1 MSVPT
6 LTTVKLAI
14 GILCALALALALVV
28 HDRNR
33 RKSVAALRQQQ
44 VVVEKAAHSATVAY
58 YRAAAD
64 RARQADQANVARVKR
79 DQSAINE
86 RTADD
91 FEKRIAAARAR
102 ASGLQRQA
110 GGPAADPG
118 AGGAAHMSALS
129 PAPGKPAEA
138 PGEGGLPV
146 ADRLVATEQAIQLDE
161 LIDWVKRQAAVSR
174 QHE

>member
-1 MSVPT
+1 MCMPT

-14 GILCALALALALVV
+14 GILCALALALVV

-33 RKSVAALRQQQ
+33 WKSVAALRQQQ
-44 VVVEKAAHSATVAY
+44 VVVEKAAHSATIAY

-91 FEKRIAAARAR
+91 FEKRIDAARAR

-118 AGGAAHMSALS
+118 AGGTAHMSALS

-146 ADRLVATEQAIQLDE
+146 ADRLLATEQAIQLDE
-161 LIDWVKRQAAVSR
+161 LIDWVSTN
-174 QHE
+174 